1 MSASQVRTDLA
12 LERAAAAVRL
22 PNITQSKRGTYFQIT
37 QIDVPNDAAGIPLG
51 KPKGRYVTLEAAAL
65 SRFSDHY
72 QEMTEELAQEL
83 SAFLP
88 EGEILVVCLG
98 NQAITPDALGPRIA
112 GKLLATR
119 HLQTEL
125 QEEQELSFL
134 RALRPVSVFTPGVL
148 GQTGMESAA
157 LTAAVCKEIQPAAV
171 LVIDALACSALNRL
185 GTTIQ
190 LCDSG
195 ISPGSGV
202 ANHRAAFSEQTLGV
216 PVLAVG
222 VPTVVDL
229 RTIVESITER
239 TAPRDTPN
247 LMVTPRDK
255 DRLIDHASGM
265 LATAINLALQP
276 SMTFADAEGL
286 G

>member
-125 QEEQELSFL
+125 QEEQELSYK
-134 RALRPVSVFTPGVL
+134 
-148 GQTGMESAA
+148 AA
-157 LTAAVCKEIQPAAV
+157 LAVYIHGLCGDIAREKKGSHGMTAKDMIEALPEVLKLAEVQSKE
-171 LVIDALACSALNRL
+171 
-185 GTTIQ
+185 
-190 LCDSG
+190 
-195 ISPGSGV
+195 
-202 ANHRAAFSEQTLGV
+202 
-216 PVLAVG
+216 
-222 VPTVVDL
+222 
-229 RTIVESITER
+229 
-239 TAPRDTPN
+239 
-247 LMVTPRDK
+247 
-255 DRLIDHASGM
+255 
-265 LATAINLALQP
+265 
-276 SMTFADAEGL
+276 
-286 G
+286 

>member
-148 GQTGMESAA
+148 GQTGMS
-157 LTAAVCKEIQPAAV
+157 
-171 LVIDALACSALNRL
+171 RL
-185 GTTIQ
+185 
-190 LCDSG
+190 
-195 ISPGSGV
+195 P
-202 ANHRAAFSEQTLGV
+202 
-216 PVLAVG
+216 
-222 VPTVVDL
+222 
-229 RTIVESITER
+229 
-239 TAPRDTPN
+239 
-247 LMVTPRDK
+247 
-255 DRLIDHASGM
+255 
-265 LATAINLALQP
+265 
-276 SMTFADAEGL
+276 
-286 G
+286 